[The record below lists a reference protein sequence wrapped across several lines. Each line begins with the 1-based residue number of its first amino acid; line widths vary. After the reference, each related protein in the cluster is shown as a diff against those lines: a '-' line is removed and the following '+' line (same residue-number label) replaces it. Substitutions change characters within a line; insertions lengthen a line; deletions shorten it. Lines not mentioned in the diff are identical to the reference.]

1 MGSFSL
7 TYSPG
12 RNLTW
17 LEEAE
22 ASVNDNGK
30 KNRYLYQV
38 NRNYV
43 TQEL

>member
-12 RNLTW
+12 RNATR
-17 LEEAE
+17 LEEAA
-22 ASVNDNGK
+22 ASVNANGK

>member
-12 RNLTW
+12 RNPTR
-17 LEEAE
+17 LEETE
-22 ASVNDNGK
+22 ASVSANGQ